1 MMQPTHMA
9 NLAGDT
15 DAKPRP
21 LLSVRNLKTYFPLDE
36 GTVRAVDGVSFDL
49 NSSQTI
55 GIVGESGCGKSVTAR
70 SILGIL
76 DRPGRI
82 EDGEILFSRPN
93 SDGDGPGET
102 VDLVQLDPNG
112 AEMRSIRGGEIA
124 YVFQEPM
131 TSFSPVHTIG
141 NQLIETI
148 MLHRDVSKKDARDI
162 AIESLHQVGVP
173 LPEQRIDEYSFQLS
187 GGLRQRAMIAM
198 ALSSSPSI
206 LIADEPTTALD
217 VTTQA
222 QILDLMRDIQQKV
235 GMAIILITHD
245 LGVIA
250 EMTEFV
256 VVMYLGKVVESA
268 PVDEIFHDPK
278 HPYTRALLESIP
290 RMQSVSR
297 ERLASITGSVPHP
310 YDRPSG
316 CPYNPRCPDFI
327 ENRCDV
333 QEPSLIELQP
343 GHKVSCFLYG
353 GE

>member
-9 NLAGDT
+9 SPGEST
-15 DAKPRP
+15 DAHNKL

-49 NSSQTI
+49 NTSQTI
-55 GIVGESGCGKSVTAR
+55 GIVGESGCGKSITAR

-76 DRPGRI
+76 DHPGRI
-82 EDGEILFSRPN
+82 EEGEILFSKQGSDGETN
-93 SDGDGPGET
+93 SDA

-112 AEMRSIRGGEIA
+112 VEMRSIRGGEIA
-124 YVFQEPM
+124 YIFQEPM

-141 NQLIETI
+141 NQLIEAI
-148 MLHRDVSKKDARDI
+148 MLHREVTKDEAREI
-162 AIESLHQVGVP
+162 AIEALRQVGIP
-173 LPEQRIDEYSFQLS
+173 LPEERVDEYSFELS

-198 ALSSSPSI
+198 ALSSNPSI

-222 QILDLMRDIQQKV
+222 QILDLLRNIQRV
-235 GMAIILITHD
+235 AGMAIILITHD

-250 EMTEFV
+250 EMAEYV

-268 PVDEIFHDPK
+268 TVDEIFHNPK
-278 HPYTRALLESIP
+278 HPYTRALLQSIP
-290 RMQSVSR
+290 RMQAVSR

-310 YDRPSG
+310 YDRPTG
-316 CPYNPRCPDFI
+316 CPYNPRCL
-327 ENRCDV
+327 CA
-333 QEPSLIELQP
+333 
-343 GHKVSCFLYG
+343 VSDRH
-353 GE
+353 